1 MNKLPLFAATTLLTL
16 AFPALSVASVKCQ
29 SGTPEG
35 EYACLAPDLK
45 LVEGQVDR
53 QLQQLAAK
61 LRENARTK
69 NTSAINR
76 LNASQR
82 IWRDYRSSF
91 CAVEALSSTG
101 NGPWL
106 KVRTAECEMRLTKDR
121 LESLRDIEAGLE

>member
-91 CAVEALSSTG
+91 CAVENPLKPRSTIIAVTPLCPSDG
-101 NGPWL
+101 S
-106 KVRTAECEMRLTKDR
+106 TLT
-121 LESLRDIEAGLE
+121 